1 MKFDKFVKTVKNL
14 PIIDTELLLPGV
26 SNPAGI
32 KVQITRWLK
41 AGKLVR
47 LKRGVYLLAEP
58 YIKVDI
64 LASHVASVLKNPS
77 YISLEKALEFH
88 GLIPEAVKVYTCV
101 TTKRAARFV
110 NSVGDFDYRHIQR
123 SLFWGY
129 ESINNKKQTAFMATA
144 EKALLDL
151 FYLKHIRV
159 TLDYLKG
166 LRLQNVEN
174 INMKKLFE
182 YAQRFK
188 KPGMLKYAKTI
199 EDYVED
205 YKDGE
210 KVL

>member
-1 MKFDKFVKTVKNL
+1 MRFEEFVKTVKNL
-14 PIIDTELLLPGV
+14 PVIDTELLLSGV
-26 SNPAGI
+26 LNPAGI

-41 AGKLVR
+41 SGKLVQ

-58 YIKVDI
+58 YMKIDI
-64 LASHVASVLKNPS
+64 LSSHVASVLKKPS

-110 NSVGDFDYRHIQR
+110 NPVGDFDYRHIQR

-151 FYLKHIRV
+151 FYLKHINV
-159 TLDYLKG
+159 TLDYLKE

-174 INMKKLFE
+174 INMKRLFE
-182 YAQRFK
+182 YAKRFER
-188 KPGMLKYAKTI
+188 PSMLRYAKTI
-199 EDYVED
+199 ADYVED
-205 YKDGE
+205 YKNGE
-210 KVL
+210 KFL

>member
-1 MKFDKFVKTVKNL
+1 MKYDDFVKKVKDL
-14 PIIDTELLLPGV
+14 PVIDTEVLLAGV
-26 SNPAGI
+26 SAPAGI
-32 KVQITRWLK
+32 KVQITRWCK
-41 AGKLVR
+41 SGKLVQ

-58 YIKVDI
+58 YRKVDI
-64 LASHVASVLKNPS
+64 LASHAATVLKKPS

-88 GLIPEAVKVYTCV
+88 GLIPEAVKIYTCV

-110 NSVGDFDYRHIQR
+110 NAVGDFDYRHIQR

-151 FYLKHIRV
+151 FYLRHIHV
-159 TLDYLKG
+159 SLDYLKE

-182 YAQRFK
+182 YAKRFK
-188 KPGMLKYAKTI
+188 KPGMLKHAKTVG
-199 EDYVED
+199 DYLED

-210 KVL
+210 KIL

>member
-1 MKFDKFVKTVKNL
+1 MRFEEFVKTVKNL
-14 PIIDTELLLPGV
+14 PVIDTELLLSGV
-26 SNPAGI
+26 SNPSGI

-41 AGKLVR
+41 SGKLVQ

-58 YIKVDI
+58 YMGIDI
-64 LASHVASVLKNPS
+64 LASHVASVLKKPS

-151 FYLKHIRV
+151 FYLRHINV
-159 TLDYLKG
+159 TLDYLEG
-166 LRLQNVEN
+166 LRLQNGEN
-174 INMKKLFE
+174 INMKRLFE

-188 KPGMLKYAKTI
+188 KPSMLKHAKTI
-199 EDYVED
+199 ADYLEGR
-205 YKDGE
+205 KNGE
-210 KVL
+210 KIL